1 MLPSLVLMLESYG
14 VVAFAI
20 GASCIL
26 LAIFA
31 AIVRH
36 LPPADDDLEATYG
49 PVTEAERKQWV
60 QEEAIA
66 KEQEEMVSSYW
77 HANGEYTDRH
87 GNRRSVYRQ
96 K

>member
-1 MLPSLVLMLESYG
+1 MLPSLVLLFESYG

-26 LAIFA
+26 LVIIA

-36 LPPADDDLEATYG
+36 LPPAEDDLDARFG
-49 PVTEAERKQWV
+49 PVTEAERKQWAA
-60 QEEAIA
+60 EEAAI
-66 KEQEEMVSSYW
+66 KEQNEMVIGYW
-77 HANGEYTDRH
+77 HADGQYTDRQ